1 MIEFDEACKLIFA
14 KTNQLG
20 TDKRFIEQA
29 IGWVLAQ
36 DVVSPISVAPFR
48 NSAMDGFAV
57 KSEWLTECSEDS
69 PRTIPI
75 GSTSFA
81 GESISHSAT
90 DMQTLKVMTGARV
103 PDGFD
108 AVVPFEETEYNENEV
123 QFFRPA
129 ISGRHIREPGEDIA
143 LGQEL
148 YSRGVVLGRFDVG
161 ILATIGLRSVLTYRK
176 PSIMII
182 GTGDELTNP
191 GEELTG
197 DRIYDSNTF
206 TILSLVTPFCD
217 QAERVCRVPDKE
229 EELREALSSQ
239 HDVIVTSGGVSAGER
254 DLVVD
259 IAESCG
265 WQRVFHKVHIKPGK
279 PVYFAVRDKQVL
291 FGLPGNPLS
300 AAVTCS
306 VFVIPALKKMGGST
320 DYRLRTKPATLEQK
334 AVRRPGRKL
343 IWPGFIRYEGSR
355 AVASLSPK
363 KSSAALTALLGTDG
377 LIIQDAADARSGEV
391 AVEVIPW
398 SHILGY

>member
-1 MIEFDEACKLIFA
+1 MIDFDEASKLIFE

-20 TDKRFIEQA
+20 TDERLIEHA

-36 DVVSPISVAPFR
+36 DVVSKISVAPFR

-57 KSEWLTECSEDS
+57 KSEWLTECSKDS

-75 GSTSFA
+75 GPTSFA
-81 GESISHSAT
+81 GESASHSVT
-90 DMQTLKVMTGARV
+90 DKQTPKVMTGARV

-108 AVVPFEETEYNENEV
+108 AVVPFEETEYDENEV
-123 QFFRPA
+123 KFFRPA
-129 ISGRHIREPGEDIA
+129 VPGRHIRQPGEDIA
-143 LGQEL
+143 RGQEL
-148 YSRGVVLGRFDVG
+148 YSKGSVLGPLDIGV
-161 ILATIGLRSVLTYRK
+161 LATIGLRSVLTYRK

-182 GTGDELTNP
+182 GTGDELANP

-197 DRIYDSNTF
+197 DKIYDSNTF
-206 TILSLVTPFCD
+206 TILSLVAPFCD
-217 QAERVCRVPDKE
+217 RAERVCRVPDRK

-265 WQRVFHKVHIKPGK
+265 WQRVFHKVQIKPGK
-279 PVYFAVRDKQVL
+279 PIYFAVRDKQVL

-306 VFVIPALKKMGGST
+306 VFVIPALKKMGGLA
-320 DYRLRTKPATLEQK
+320 DYRLRTKPAILEQK

-343 IWPGFIRYEGSR
+343 IWPGFIRDEGSR
-355 AVASLSPK
+355 TVARFSPK

-377 LIIQDAADARSGEV
+377 LIMQDATGTEAGDV
-391 AVEVIPW
+391 TVEVIPW